1 MDCPA
6 CKGVVVV
13 IEYEKIEL
21 DYCSRCFGVWFDAGE
36 LDLLLERLALD
47 GAAFTMN
54 EIMSL
59 AGEKVAEKARR
70 CPICRKKMRK
80 VLIGSEPEVLIDV
93 CSRGDG
99 LWFDGGELAQ
109 VLRQLRHTAAASTD
123 KERGILAFLE
133 EVFKAR
139 SNANTLKEVSL

>member
-1 MDCPA
+1 VDCPA

-13 IEYEKIEL
+13 VEYERIEL
-21 DYCSRCFGVWFDAGE
+21 DYCTECFGVWIDAGE
-36 LDLLLERLALD
+36 LELLLERLAID

-59 AGEKVAEKARR
+59 PGKKVAEKARR
-70 CPICRKKMRK
+70 CPICRRKMRK

-99 LWFDGGELAQ
+99 LWFDGGELSQ
-109 VLRQLRHTAAASTD
+109 VLRQIRDTAAPTG
-123 KERGILAFLE
+123 KEGRILAFLE

-139 SNANTLKEVSL
+139 SNANTF